1 MTAQDFPQL
10 VPPALLPVGDAD
22 VAKSVDDCQ
31 SGESAGLSEKQ
42 VVRHQMLEFLSLPP
56 RYLPPGEILDE
67 QILRSPEVVAFVFT
81 PYRTFGSHR
90 LFHPV
95 QKRQMITIYNLL
107 PYGTKGP
114 WCARHDLQ
122 SCHIKRWARALQVSK
137 SDDGFDGIQRAKRAV
152 DDAYRGRYS
161 PEYIR
166 EMVIEYAMVPHGQ
179 KEAWLIEHGLA
190 DHTVRRW
197 TAMVADGDL
206 PTRTTPRRIG
216 TLTMDEC
223 VEIKQLRKEV
233 SALVQQKRKLE
244 LDAKRREEAMQR
256 ALDKATERAERAEL
270 ATDALGKALATMP
283 GQRGV
288 DSNAEEKCSPKSN
301 NTSTTKDDRQKKH

>member
-1 MTAQDFPQL
+1 MTGPQL
-10 VPPALLPVGDAD
+10 PELVPLALTSPPAVEAPV
-22 VAKSVDDCQ
+22 VAWKAKPKTSREEV
-31 SGESAGLSEKQ
+31 EEILA
-42 VVRHQMLEFLSLPP
+42 MPP
-56 RYLPPGEILDE
+56 RVLAAGEVLDE
-67 QILRSPEVVAFVFT
+67 ETLSSLEAVAFVFS
-81 PYRTFGSHR
+81 PYRVTRAGSC
-90 LFHPV
+90 FHPT
-95 QKRQMITIYNLL
+95 QQRQMITIYNLL
-107 PYGTKGP
+107 PHGTKGP
-114 WCARHDLQ
+114 WCARQGIKTLSINRWGRTLQ
-122 SCHIKRWARALQVSK
+122 TAK
-137 SDDGFDGIQRAKRAV
+137 STDDGLDGIQRAKRTV
-152 DDAYRGRYS
+152 DDAFRGRYS

-166 EMVIEYAMVPHGQ
+166 EIVIGYGLVPHGQ

-223 VEIKQLRKEV
+223 VEIQQLRKEI
-233 SALVQQKRKLE
+233 STLMQQKRKLE

-283 GQRGV
+283 GLPGV
-288 DSNAEEKCSPKSN
+288 DSDAEEKSSPTPN
-301 NTSTTKDDRQKKH
+301 NTSTRKDGKQKKR

>member
-1 MTAQDFPQL
+1 MAGPQL
-10 VPPALLPVGDAD
+10 PELVPLALASPPTVEAPM
-22 VAKSVDDCQ
+22 VARKAKPKTSREEV
-31 SGESAGLSEKQ
+31 EEVLA
-42 VVRHQMLEFLSLPP
+42 MPP
-56 RYLPPGEILDE
+56 RVLAAGEVLDE
-67 QILRSPEVVAFVFT
+67 ELLTSLDAVAFVFS
-81 PYRTFGSHR
+81 PYRVTRAGSC
-90 LFHPV
+90 FHPT
-95 QKRQMITIYNLL
+95 QQRQMITIYNLL
-107 PYGTKGP
+107 PHGTKGP
-114 WCARHDLQ
+114 WCARQGIKTLSINRWGRTLQ
-122 SCHIKRWARALQVSK
+122 TAK
-137 SDDGFDGIQRAKRAV
+137 STDDGLDGIQRAKRTV
-152 DDAYRGRYS
+152 DDAFRGRYS

-166 EMVIEYAMVPHGQ
+166 EIVIGYGLVPHGQ

-223 VEIKQLRKEV
+223 VEIQQLRKEI
-233 SALVQQKRKLE
+233 STLMQQKRKLE

-283 GQRGV
+283 GLPGV
-288 DSNAEEKCSPKSN
+288 DSDAEEKSSPTPN
-301 NTSTTKDDRQKKH
+301 NTSTRKDGKRKKR

>member
-1 MTAQDFPQL
+1 MAGPQL
-10 VPPALLPVGDAD
+10 PELVPLALASPPTVEAPM
-22 VAKSVDDCQ
+22 VARKAKPKTSREEV
-31 SGESAGLSEKQ
+31 EEVLA
-42 VVRHQMLEFLSLPP
+42 MPP
-56 RYLPPGEILDE
+56 RVLAAGEVLDE
-67 QILRSPEVVAFVFT
+67 ELLTSLDAVAFVFS
-81 PYRTFGSHR
+81 PYRVTRAGSC
-90 LFHPV
+90 FHPT
-95 QKRQMITIYNLL
+95 QQRQMITIYNLL
-107 PYGTKGP
+107 PHGTKGP
-114 WCARHDLQ
+114 WCARQ
-122 SCHIKRWARALQVSK
+122 GIKTLSINRWARTLQTAK
-137 SDDGFDGIQRAKRAV
+137 STDDGLDGIQRAKRTV
-152 DDAYRGRYS
+152 DDAFRGRYS

-166 EMVIEYAMVPHGQ
+166 EIVIGYGLVPHGQ

-223 VEIKQLRKEV
+223 VEIQQLRKEI
-233 SALVQQKRKLE
+233 STLMQQKRKLE

-283 GQRGV
+283 GLPGV
-288 DSNAEEKCSPKSN
+288 DSDAEEKSSPTPN
-301 NTSTTKDDRQKKH
+301 NTSTRKDGKRKKR

>member
-1 MTAQDFPQL
+1 MTGPQVPEL
-10 VPPALLPVGDAD
+10 GPLALTSPPAVEAPV
-22 VAKSVDDCQ
+22 VAWKAKPKTSREEV
-31 SGESAGLSEKQ
+31 EEILA
-42 VVRHQMLEFLSLPP
+42 MPP
-56 RYLPPGEILDE
+56 RVLAAGEVLDE
-67 QILRSPEVVAFVFT
+67 ETLSSLEAVAFVFS
-81 PYRTFGSHR
+81 PYRVTRAGSC
-90 LFHPV
+90 FHPT
-95 QKRQMITIYNLL
+95 QQRQMITIYNLL
-107 PYGTKGP
+107 PHGTKGP
-114 WCARHDLQ
+114 WCARQGIKTLSINRWGRTLQ
-122 SCHIKRWARALQVSK
+122 TAK
-137 SDDGFDGIQRAKRAV
+137 STDDGLDGIQRAKRTV
-152 DDAYRGRYS
+152 DDAFRGRYS

-166 EMVIEYAMVPHGQ
+166 EIVIEYGLVPHGQ

-223 VEIKQLRKEV
+223 VEIQQLRKEI
-233 SALVQQKRKLE
+233 STLMQQKRKLE

-283 GQRGV
+283 ELPGV
-288 DSNAEEKCSPKSN
+288 DSDAEEKSSPTPN
-301 NTSTTKDDRQKKH
+301 NTSTRKDGKQKKR